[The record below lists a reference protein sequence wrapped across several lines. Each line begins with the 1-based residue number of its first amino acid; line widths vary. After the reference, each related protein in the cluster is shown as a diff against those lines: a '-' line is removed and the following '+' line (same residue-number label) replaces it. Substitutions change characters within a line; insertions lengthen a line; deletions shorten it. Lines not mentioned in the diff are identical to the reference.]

1 LVLLVFSVSGPS
13 MLDGY
18 ADALWSVAAVGAVTF
33 GLILPCE
40 TANTGAAVILAT
52 VAGTTKLEGSL
63 TAAIIVGLIA
73 ARLLARELSSGRARA
88 WMHAG
93 FGAWLVIGIWPLV
106 IRLLGARPDVPAG
119 GPRQGS
125 DFSRFHTSALAIWGE
140 LHIVVVGLAV
150 AAIGTFFVRSAR
162 RMAGLGSDAW
172 AWAALCAGV
181 LVVLSAYVVGPGN
194 IEAWIRTSLSRVMTF
209 EQLQAYWI
217 MVIWAIIAVSEF
229 RIVRRSNDRL
239 PLRS

>member
-1 LVLLVFSVSGPS
+1 
-13 MLDGY
+13 
-18 ADALWSVAAVGAVTF
+18 
-33 GLILPCE
+33 
-40 TANTGAAVILAT
+40 

-73 ARLLARELSSGRARA
+73 ARLLARELSSRRTRA

-93 FGAWLVIGIWPLV
+93 VVAFGAWLVIGIWPLV

-125 DFSRFHTSALAIWGE
+125 DLSRFHTSALAIWGE

-150 AAIGTFFVRSAR
+150 AAIGTFCVRSAR
-162 RMAGLGSDAW
+162 RRAGLGSDAW

-229 RIVRRSNDRL
+229 RIIGRSNDRL